1 VTTTLRTFAAT
12 AAAALLL
19 TLTACAASDPAPTDA
34 TTASPS
40 AEAEAGTGSEAGDA
54 ACAGVA
60 VVVELPELDLP
71 DSPAGTTCVETDA
84 PILASEALAE
94 AGITTE
100 GTEEYGDQ
108 VVCRVNGVP
117 AEDFALTAED
127 GSDYFETCASMPAA
141 FAYWSLW
148 VQPAAGEWGYAEEG
162 LATLELQ
169 PGERVGL
176 LFTVNGEPAAP
187 SA

>member
-1 VTTTLRTFAAT
+1 MTTTLRTFAAT

-19 TLTACAASDPAPTDA
+19 TLTACAASEPAPTA
-34 TTASPS
+34 TAPASDS
-40 AEAEAGTGSEAGDA
+40 A
-54 ACAGVA
+54 ACAGVEI
-60 VVVELPELDLP
+60 VVETAELDLP

-84 PILASEALAE
+84 PIAASDALAE

-127 GSDYFETCASMPAA
+127 GSDYFETCTSMPAA

-148 VQPAAGEWGYAEEG
+148 TQTEGGEWGYAQEG

-169 PGERVGL
+169 PGERLAL
-176 LFTVNGEPAAP
+176 LFTVNDEPAAP